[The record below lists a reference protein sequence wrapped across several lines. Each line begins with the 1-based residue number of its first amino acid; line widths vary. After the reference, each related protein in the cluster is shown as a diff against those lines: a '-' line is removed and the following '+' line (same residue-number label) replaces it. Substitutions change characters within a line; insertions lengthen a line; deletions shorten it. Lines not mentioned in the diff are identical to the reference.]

1 MLLLNQLQD
10 DLKTAML
17 AKEEAKVSALRML
30 ISAVRYTGN
39 GRDQE
44 FSDDQVISV
53 VQKEIKKRKEAAEGF
68 RAGGREEQAQKEEA
82 EAGMLEKYLPAQ
94 LSDEE
99 LTKIVEDTINEV
111 GAKSMQD
118 MGRVIGTVM
127 GKIGTG
133 ADGGRVSGMVR
144 EKLVS

>member
-1 MLLLNQLQD
+1 MLIDQLQD
-10 DLKTAML
+10 DLKQAML
-17 AKEEAKVSALRML
+17 AKDEAKVSALRML

-44 FSDDQVISV
+44 FSDDQVVSV
-53 VQKEIKKRKEAAEGF
+53 IQKEIKKRKEAAEGF
-68 RAGGREEQAQKEEA
+68 RSGGREEQAQKEET
-82 EAGMLEKYLPAQ
+82 EADMLQKYLPAQ

-118 MGRVIGTVM
+118 MGRVIGVVM
-127 GKIGTG
+127 GKVGSG
-133 ADGGRVSGMVR
+133 AEGSRVSGLVR
-144 EKLVS
+144 QKLQN